1 MAAAS
6 QAKPVPVQERLFS
19 LVLALLA
26 TETGLSKR
34 EILETVQGYR
44 QRFEAGRDNPAL
56 ERLFER
62 DKDELRELGVPLET
76 VEDPREP
83 GNTQAVRYRVL
94 RGAYE
99 LPTDVRFTPE
109 ESALL
114 GLAALVWREGALSAE
129 SRRAMLKLRG
139 ASAVEVRP
147 LLGVQ
152 PRVRVRDG
160 AFAPLSQALERS
172 APVRFAYLKPG
183 ETMARP
189 REVTPL
195 ALVQFQGRWHLSAI
209 DARDGVTKTFLLR
222 RIVGAVN
229 LLRPVTIPP
238 GDHAGAALTALEAR
252 WREHTALLRL
262 APGSDAALRWSH
274 RLDAETGDDGVTRMH
289 YVDLAI
295 LADEVAGFGPEIEV
309 LEPAQL
315 RTAVLQR
322 LRATV
327 GEHD

>member
-26 TETGLSKR
+26 SESGLSKR
-34 EILETVQGYR
+34 DIFETVQGYR
-44 QRFEAGRDNPAL
+44 QRFEGGSEHSAL

-76 VEDPREP
+76 IADPREP
-83 GNTQAVRYRVL
+83 GNTQAIKYRVT
-94 RGAYE
+94 RDAYE
-99 LPTDVRFTPE
+99 LPPELRFTPE

-139 ASAVEVRP
+139 ASPVEVRP

-152 PRVRVRDG
+152 PRVRVRDP
-160 AFAPLSQALERS
+160 AFAPLSQALERGVR
-172 APVRFAYLKPG
+172 VRFAYLKPG
-183 ETMARP
+183 ESSARM

-195 ALVQFQGRWHLSAI
+195 ALVQFQGRWHLW
-209 DARDGVTKTFLLR
+209 ARDDGDGVTKTFLLR
-222 RIVGAVN
+222 RIVGQPQ
-229 LLRPVTIPP
+229 LLRPAAIPS
-238 GDHAGAALTALEAR
+238 GDHAKAALAALEAR

-274 RLDAETGDDGVTRMH
+274 HRDAETDDDGVTRMH

-295 LADEVAGFGPEIEV
+295 LADELAGFGPEIEV
-309 LEPAQL
+309 LEPAEL
-315 RTAVLQR
+315 RDAVIARLTETARQH
-322 LRATV
+322 
-327 GEHD
+327 G